1 MHCVPYLS
9 SFARPSPHRLMPPL
23 SNIFETTKDWASQYF
38 LWVLALSVLVFV
50 GSLLIAWLLILRLP
64 EDYLCRTDTTNC
76 RKTPQS
82 PLSYF
87 ARKIVLNSLGFILLM
102 TGIIMLFTP
111 GQGVLF
117 ILLGVTLM
125 DLPYKHEMTRRLARR
140 KGILS
145 IINRIRRKSG
155 KQALTTEHLV

>member
-1 MHCVPYLS
+1 
-9 SFARPSPHRLMPPL
+9 MPPL
-23 SNIFETTKDWASQYF
+23 SNIFETTKDWASQDF
-38 LWVLALSVLVFV
+38 IWVLAASVLVFF
-50 GSLLIAWLLILRLP
+50 GSLVIAWLLILRLP
-64 EDYLCRTDTTNC
+64 EDHLCRPTPTNC

-87 ARKIVLNSLGFILLM
+87 VRKTVLNSLGFILLM

-117 ILLGVTLM
+117 ILLGVNLM

-140 KGILS
+140 KGILR
-145 IINRIRRKSG
+145 IINRIRRRSG
-155 KQALTTEHLV
+155 KPALTTDHSA

>member
-1 MHCVPYLS
+1 MVFIVS
-9 SFARPSPHRLMPPL
+9 
-23 SNIFETTKDWASQYF
+23 
-38 LWVLALSVLVFV
+38 LV
-50 GSLLIAWLLILRLP
+50 IAWLMILRLP
-64 EDYLCRTDTTNC
+64 EDYLCRPDTTNC
-76 RKTPQS
+76 RETPQS

-87 ARKIVLNSLGFILLM
+87 VRKIVFNSLGFILLM
-102 TGIIMLFTP
+102 IGIIMLFTP

-125 DLPYKHEMTRRLARR
+125 DLPYKHEMTQRLARR

-155 KQALTTEHLV
+155 KQALRTENPA

>member
-1 MHCVPYLS
+1 
-9 SFARPSPHRLMPPL
+9 MPPL
-23 SNIFETTKDWASQYF
+23 SNIFETTKDWASQDF
-38 LWVLALSVLVFV
+38 IWVLAASVLVFF
-50 GSLLIAWLLILRLP
+50 GSLVIAWLLILRLP
-64 EDYLCRTDTTNC
+64 EDHLCRPAPTNC

-87 ARKIVLNSLGFILLM
+87 VRKTVLNSLGFILLM

-125 DLPYKHEMTRRLARR
+125 DLPYKHEITRRLARR
-140 KGILS
+140 KGILR
-145 IINRIRRKSG
+145 IINRIRRRSG
-155 KQALTTEHLV
+155 KPALTTDHSA

>member
-1 MHCVPYLS
+1 
-9 SFARPSPHRLMPPL
+9 MPPL
-23 SNIFETTKDWASQYF
+23 SNILETTKDWASQYF
-38 LWVLALSVLVFV
+38 IWMVALSLMVFIVSLV
-50 GSLLIAWLLILRLP
+50 IAWLMILRLP
-64 EDYLCRTDTTNC
+64 EDYLCRPDTTNC
-76 RKTPQS
+76 RETPQS

-87 ARKIVLNSLGFILLM
+87 VRKIVFNSLGFILLM
-102 TGIIMLFTP
+102 IGIIMLFTP

-125 DLPYKHEMTRRLARR
+125 DLPYKHEMTQRLARR

-155 KQALTTEHLV
+155 KQALRTENPA